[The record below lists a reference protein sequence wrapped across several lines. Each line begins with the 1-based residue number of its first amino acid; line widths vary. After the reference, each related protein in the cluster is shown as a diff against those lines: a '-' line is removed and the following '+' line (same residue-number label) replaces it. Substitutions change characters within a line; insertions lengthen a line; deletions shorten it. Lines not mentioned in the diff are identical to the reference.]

1 MKRCLIIIGCAVLA
15 ASVASAQEREDVQ
28 PPPKPEDNGP
38 SLEVTMKFIKEKLED
53 KAEALWGNL
62 TIEADP
68 AKCEL
73 TDTRFRGAQL
83 SQRKTFSFREVAK
96 IEVHHAKDCGS
107 WKMNKDGASCED
119 GEVLPDFELEVLMTT
134 NHSVHERYTQKE
146 KKLLFPGKTVHLT
159 DGDFGNMFWHFM
171 DEDAANRLAKAMIHA
186 VELCGGGSKPEPF

>member
-38 SLEVTMKFIKEKLED
+38 SLEVTMKFIKEKLEG

-119 GEVLPDFELEVLMTT
+119 
-134 NHSVHERYTQKE
+134 
-146 KKLLFPGKTVHLT
+146 
-159 DGDFGNMFWHFM
+159 
-171 DEDAANRLAKAMIHA
+171 
-186 VELCGGGSKPEPF
+186 